1 MNGPS
6 DMGGIMARV
15 MSIVTYPSWLL
26 PIFCIFMVSGVKVT
40 VVIMLV
46 VNHFCG
52 GSYNGACKMVVEG
65 TLPMKGLFIWYWINL
80 VVKTIINIVCI
91 NWLWF

>member
-1 MNGPS
+1 MKES
-6 DMGGIMARV
+6 YDMGAIMAMV
-15 MSIVTYPSWLL
+15 MAIATYPSWLL

-40 VVIMLV
+40 AVIMLV
-46 VNHFCG
+46 VNYFCG
-52 GSYNGACKMVVEG
+52 GSYIGACKMVVEE

-80 VVKTIINIVCI
+80 VVKTIITIVCI